1 MTDVPDSQPS
11 PSGDQAPLLVRIAE
25 RLSRSSEPG
34 KDGLTID
41 RALWAM
47 VLVQLAQMDTGNLSW
62 VLAYLL

>member
-1 MTDVPDSQPS
+1 MSDLPDTQPS

-25 RLSRSSEPG
+25 RLSKRPSMG

-47 VLVQLAQMDTGNLSW
+47 VLVQLAQMDTGNLAW
-62 VLAYLL
+62 ALAYLL

>member
-1 MTDVPDSQPS
+1 MSDIPDSQPS
-11 PSGDQAPLLVRIAE
+11 PSGDQAPLLVRLAE
-25 RLSRSSEPG
+25 RLSKRPETG